1 MSGLEVVAVVGCVAA
16 VVSAF
21 HGAAELTDIIKERRE
36 KKRKRRDREKDMEQ
50 AVQER
55 MLHTSLVQGA
65 RQIDQTGL
73 ERRQQF
79 GYAFER
85 GDLTAT
91 SELKDVVIRLQGEV
105 IRALQIAR
113 DVENAALNM
122 QILHD
127 ASISN
132 RLEAIRSMDGLCYRI
147 TVAMEVPRSLDAEPD
162 LQRFMSREPV
172 HAPAT
177 LSLQRRGSD
186 QSLASFQTARMALPA
201 AVSIPSTSAGPSV
214 QNPRFMLS
222 PPSGS
227 LKRGAS
233 IASLAPSFAW
243 LAPQLRRNADDNA
256 TLRSFSMNDNTRPQ
270 TRIGNL
276 DDGVA
281 QAMNR
286 MSLHYPSGLTPEL
299 QSSAA
304 QPAGPSGPRLGRN
317 RLDSVVAAERELAD
331 LQLQRYGAM
340 STSPNGSDVE
350 VGNAEAASVSSASP
364 TVTLRTH
371 DSGSAQNSFDH
382 SIRSDSAPTIPT
394 QDTLSM
400 LPNRGGGYS
409 LSLRPTMSTPTGPSS
424 SSGSRSSAEP
434 LMWSPEHD
442 EVWSPLS
449 EPTAYN
455 KYHGFCKG
463 AWQTRS
469 SLEQGLKVTTIP
481 HNGQDI
487 PHWQC
492 TDCSFRSRAPPN
504 PRLLLE
510 QISHAPSGVRYRW
523 LFLAKSHIP
532 AQTSHSKPS
541 DYSYACIICAA
552 QSRTK
557 SAHPNLDTLMSHI
570 TAKHKPSMLT
580 PEVLHRTKCIV
591 GRVAGREEDWDV
603 NIYDT
608 RSKSIGSGM
617 GGVIVTA
624 ITGVGSES
632 LGRQRYH
639 IAAARLEHF
648 DLLLYLGI
656 VLVLWTETMSADVA
670 HGL

>member
-172 HAPAT
+172 PAPAMLT
-177 LSLQRRGSD
+177 LQRRGSD
-186 QSLASFQTARMALPA
+186 ESLASFQTARMALPA
-201 AVSIPSTSAGPSV
+201 AVSIPSASAGPSV
-214 QNPRFMLS
+214 RNPRFMLS

-227 LKRGAS
+227 LQRGGS

-243 LAPQLRRNADDNA
+243 LAPQLRRNADENV
-256 TLRSFSMNDNTRPQ
+256 TLRSFSMGDNTRPQ
-270 TRIGNL
+270 SRIGNL
-276 DDGVA
+276 DGGIT
-281 QAMNR
+281 QEMNV
-286 MSLHYPSGLTPEL
+286 MSLRYTSTLAPDSR
-299 QSSAA
+299 SSAA
-304 QPAGPSGPRLGRN
+304 QPAGLSIPRLGRN
-317 RLDSVVAAERELAD
+317 RLDSAVAVDQGLVDLQGQHYGVMSELPKADNDDAGAAVAA
-331 LQLQRYGAM
+331 
-340 STSPNGSDVE
+340 S
-350 VGNAEAASVSSASP
+350 SSASSP
-364 TVTLRTH
+364 SGSTH
-371 DSGSAQNSFDH
+371 HSIDGPSRSGSA
-382 SIRSDSAPTIPT
+382 PVVPT

-400 LPNRGGGYS
+400 LPDRSNMYS
-409 LSLRPTMSTPTGPSS
+409 LSLRPTVSTPTGPSS
-424 SSGSRSSAEP
+424 SSGSRSSAEH

-449 EPTAYN
+449 EPTAHN

-463 AWQTRS
+463 AWQTRR
-469 SLEQGLKVTTIP
+469 SLEHGLQITTVP
-481 HNGQDI
+481 HNGQNM

-492 TDCSFRSRAPPN
+492 TDCSFRSRAPPD

-557 SAHPNLDTLMSHI
+557 SAHTNLDTLMSHI

-632 LGRQRYH
+632 LGRQRYQ
-639 IAAARLEHF
+639 
-648 DLLLYLGI
+648 
-656 VLVLWTETMSADVA
+656 
-670 HGL
+670 

>member
-21 HGAAELTDIIKERRE
+21 HGAAELTEIIRERRE
-36 KKRKRRDREKDMEQ
+36 RRQRRRDRERNMEQ

-55 MLHTSLVQGA
+55 MLYASLVQGA

-113 DVENAALNM
+113 EYENAALNM
-122 QILHD
+122 HLLQD

-132 RLEAIRSMDGLCYRI
+132 RQDAIRSMNGLCYRI

-172 HAPAT
+172 PAPGLLA
-177 LSLQRRGSD
+177 LQRRGSD
-186 QSLASFQTARMALPA
+186 ESLASFQTARMALPA
-201 AVSIPSTSAGPSV
+201 AVSIPSSSAGPSA
-214 QNPRFMLS
+214 QSPRLMLS

-227 LKRGAS
+227 LQRGGS

-243 LAPQLRRNADDNA
+243 LAPQLRRNADDSA
-256 TLRSFSMNDNTRPQ
+256 TLRSFSMSDNTRPQ
-270 TRIGNL
+270 TRIGIL
-276 DDGVA
+276 DDGIT
-281 QAMNR
+281 QAMDG
-286 MSLHYPSGLTPEL
+286 SSICYPPLPPGSRLPL
-299 QSSAA
+299 A
-304 QPAGPSGPRLGRN
+304 QPAEYQVPRLGRN
-317 RLDSVVAAERELAD
+317 RLDSAAAVDRGLVEL
-331 LQLQRYGAM
+331 QHQRYAIM
-340 STSPNGSDVE
+340 SAS
-350 VGNAEAASVSSASP
+350 ASVRASNSEGGTAETALSSIASP
-364 TVTLRTH
+364 TLTLRTH
-371 DSGSAQNSFDH
+371 DSGSSQH
-382 SIRSDSAPTIPT
+382 SLGREDRSGSAPAIPT
-394 QDTLSM
+394 QDVLSM
-400 LPNRGGGYS
+400 LPEMSS

-424 SSGSRSSAEP
+424 SSGSRSSAEH

-449 EPTAYN
+449 EPTAHN
-455 KYHGFCKG
+455 RYHGFCKG
-463 AWQTRS
+463 AWQTRR
-469 SLEQGLKVTTIP
+469 SLEHGLHVTTVP
-481 HNGQDI
+481 HNGQDL

-492 TDCSFRSRAPPN
+492 TDCSFRSRAPN
-504 PRLLLE
+504 DPRTLLE
-510 QISHAPSGVRYRW
+510 QITHAPSGVRYRW
-523 LFLAKSHIP
+523 LFLAKSHVASP
-532 AQTSHSKPS
+532 VSHSKPS
-541 DYSYACIICAA
+541 DYSYACVICAA

-570 TAKHKPSMLT
+570 AAKHKPGMLT

-591 GRVAGREEDWDV
+591 GRVAGKEEDWDV

-617 GGVIVTA
+617 GGVIITA
-624 ITGVGSES
+624 VTGVGSAS
-632 LGRQRYH
+632 LGRQRYQ
-639 IAAARLEHF
+639 
-648 DLLLYLGI
+648 
-656 VLVLWTETMSADVA
+656 
-670 HGL
+670 